1 MQIIH
6 DPAKLN
12 SQTDKLSRLQTAR
25 SLNSGIQRLTAQI
38 FLDEIIIIFV
48 NFQIVDDR
56 DSRMAQPL
64 QKRCFLN
71 ETALCPPDTLN
82 LSLHQAPDAWLKKQ
96 FRSDRV
102 RSHVPAG
109 IFQIERLL
117 PYRASFRSIPPLKI
131 HCIRSPRFP
140 QPFLERFYAFF
151 SYSNCQ
157 VIILYSMMNTK
168 VPKSKT

>member
-71 ETALCPPDTLN
+71 ETALCPPNTLN
-82 LSLHQAPDAWLKKQ
+82 RSLFIK
-96 FRSDRV
+96 
-102 RSHVPAG
+102 
-109 IFQIERLL
+109 
-117 PYRASFRSIPPLKI
+117 
-131 HCIRSPRFP
+131 P
-140 QPFLERFYAFF
+140 QMPG
-151 SYSNCQ
+151 
-157 VIILYSMMNTK
+157 
-168 VPKSKT
+168 

>member
-38 FLDEIIIIFV
+38 FLIIFV

-82 LSLHQAPDAWLKKQ
+82 RSLFIK
-96 FRSDRV
+96 
-102 RSHVPAG
+102 
-109 IFQIERLL
+109 
-117 PYRASFRSIPPLKI
+117 
-131 HCIRSPRFP
+131 P
-140 QPFLERFYAFF
+140 QMPG
-151 SYSNCQ
+151 
-157 VIILYSMMNTK
+157 
-168 VPKSKT
+168 

>member
-82 LSLHQAPDAWLKKQ
+82 RSLFIKAPDAWLKKTVPLRPRPIT
-96 FRSDRV
+96 RSSWYFPNRTAASVPRLLSVYTTSQD
-102 RSHVPAG
+102 SLYTIPSVPATVFRKILCFFF
-109 IFQIERLL
+109 IFKL
-117 PYRASFRSIPPLKI
+117 PSDY
-131 HCIRSPRFP
+131 
-140 QPFLERFYAFF
+140 
-151 SYSNCQ
+151 
-157 VIILYSMMNTK
+157 II
-168 VPKSKT
+168 

>member
-1 MQIIH
+1 MK
-6 DPAKLN
+6 P
-12 SQTDKLSRLQTAR
+12 LSV
-25 SLNSGIQRLTAQI
+25 RLTRLIA
-38 FLDEIIIIFV
+38 L
-48 NFQIVDDR
+48 
-56 DSRMAQPL
+56 SSSSP
-64 QKRCFLN
+64 RCL
-71 ETALCPPDTLN
+71 A
-82 LSLHQAPDAWLKKQ
+82 KKQ

-109 IFQIERLL
+109 IFQIERLF

-131 HCIRSPRFP
+131 HCIRFPQFP

-168 VPKSKT
+168 VPKSKTFVSSLFPQKNEQLTNVLQNCGSAKHEAFGILTTQKTRK

>member
-71 ETALCPPDTLN
+71 ETALCP
-82 LSLHQAPDAWLKKQ
+82 Q
-96 FRSDRV
+96 FCKTFVIRS
-102 RSHVPAG
+102 
-109 IFQIERLL
+109 FFCEKRLL
-117 PYRASFRSIPPLKI
+117 THVLDFGTLV
-131 HCIRSPRFP
+131 F
-140 QPFLERFYAFF
+140 
-151 SYSNCQ
+151 
-157 VIILYSMMNTK
+157 IILYNIITWQFEYEK
-168 VPKSKT
+168 KA

>member
-82 LSLHQAPDAWLKKQ
+82 RSLFIKPQKHKIFLKTVPLRPRPITRSSWYFPNRTAASVPRLLSVYTTSQDSLYTIP
-96 FRSDRV
+96 S
-102 RSHVPAG
+102 VPATVFRKILCFFF
-109 IFQIERLL
+109 IFKL
-117 PYRASFRSIPPLKI
+117 PSDY
-131 HCIRSPRFP
+131 
-140 QPFLERFYAFF
+140 
-151 SYSNCQ
+151 
-157 VIILYSMMNTK
+157 II
-168 VPKSKT
+168 

>member
-56 DSRMAQPL
+56 DSRMAAAS
-64 QKRCFLN
+64 K
-71 ETALCPPDTLN
+71 A
-82 LSLHQAPDAWLKKQ
+82 
-96 FRSDRV
+96 
-102 RSHVPAG
+102 
-109 IFQIERLL
+109 LL
-117 PYRASFRSIPPLKI
+117 P
-131 HCIRSPRFP
+131 
-140 QPFLERFYAFF
+140 E
-151 SYSNCQ
+151 
-157 VIILYSMMNTK
+157 
-168 VPKSKT
+168 